1 MELFIFILQK
11 TILCTV
17 PLLIVAL
24 AGIFAERSGVINI
37 ALDGMMIFGAFAGAM
52 TVYYMQKGG
61 VLDGHNQWQFVIAML
76 VAALGGAVF
85 SLLLSFSAVNL
96 KADQTIGG
104 TALNLLAP
112 ALTCLVV
119 KIISF
124 EDKLV
129 MPKDIGFVILN
140 DDLPAFLRIFFDKAY
155 LSTYVAIVL
164 FVVLSIWLYKT
175 KTGLRLL

>member
-85 SLLLSFSAVNL
+85 SLLL
-96 KADQTIGG
+96 
-104 TALNLLAP
+104 
-112 ALTCLVV
+112 
-119 KIISF
+119 
-124 EDKLV
+124 
-129 MPKDIGFVILN
+129 
-140 DDLPAFLRIFFDKAY
+140 
-155 LSTYVAIVL
+155 
-164 FVVLSIWLYKT
+164 
-175 KTGLRLL
+175 